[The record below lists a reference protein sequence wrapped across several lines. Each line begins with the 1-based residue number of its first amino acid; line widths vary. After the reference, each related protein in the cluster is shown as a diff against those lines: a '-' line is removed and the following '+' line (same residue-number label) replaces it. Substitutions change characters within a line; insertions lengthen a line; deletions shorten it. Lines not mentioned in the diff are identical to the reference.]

1 MLAALPYVDALVAGH
16 SAQALADLVATLA
29 EA

>member
-16 SAQALADLVATLA
+16 SAQALADLVAVLA